1 MNKGASFDIPA
12 LNKKVAIHF
21 AAEGGH
27 VYACKALLELGAD
40 PMKTDKVILLL
51 IFFMGNSVFHLS
63 LELLTKFWKTSLKV
77 A

>member
-12 LNKKVAIHF
+12 LNKKVALHF

-40 PMKTDKVILLL
+40 PMKTDKVSIHTKNDRLVFILRIPL
-51 IFFMGNSVFHLS
+51 IS
-63 LELLTKFWKTSLKV
+63 TTT
-77 A
+77 